1 MNLDPAA
8 IDRIVQEVVKRL
20 AALDV
25 SMPMAAPLP
34 TAARLP
40 APALSGVS
48 ELAKADSRETL
59 RLTERMIA
67 WRTLEDRLVGVKTI
81 EVLPNAVV
89 TPLVRDLLKERR
101 IRVEVVRPGA
111 SKQAQAPTRT
121 SGADATVLWVG
132 CDRET
137 FEAHPHHVRGL
148 VKDVEQEFL
157 AERSLLD
164 QGFSALSQL
173 FAAKP
178 AGRTLR
184 LWFTDRMAEAVCHA
198 NRHAHVRA
206 TWAND
211 PEEAGRNVAAL
222 RPNVLILPPA
232 RFSSWQVRQVVAA
245 WTCSPAL
252 A

>member
-1 MNLDPAA
+1 MNLEPAA
-8 IDRIVQEVVKRL
+8 IDRIVQEVVRRL
-20 AALDV
+20 ASLDL
-25 SMPMAAPLP
+25 SQASTAAPE
-34 TAARLP
+34 TN
-40 APALSGVS
+40 SS
-48 ELAKADSRETL
+48 EANGETL

-67 WRTLEDRLVGVKTI
+67 WRTLEDRLVGVKKI

-101 IRVEVVRPGA
+101 IRLEVVRPGA
-111 SKQAQAPTRT
+111 SASTAKSSASSSPNRSTN
-121 SGADATVLWVG
+121 GEATVLWVG

-157 AERSLLD
+157 AEKSLLD
-164 QGFSALSQL
+164 QGFSSLSQL

-178 AGRTLR
+178 QGRTLR
-184 LWFTDRMAEAVCHA
+184 LWFTDRMAEAVCQA

-211 PEEAGRNVAAL
+211 PEEAARNVKAL

-245 WTCSPAL
+245 WTASPAL
-252 A
+252 V

>member
-8 IDRIVQEVVKRL
+8 IDRIVQEVVRRL
-20 AALDV
+20 AALDP
-25 SMPMAAPLP
+25 SLRSAALNEK
-34 TAARLP
+34 
-40 APALSGVS
+40 S
-48 ELAKADSRETL
+48 ENVEKDSRETL

-101 IRVEVVRPGA
+101 IRLEVVRPGGPKEKP
-111 SKQAQAPTRT
+111 SSNRSS
-121 SGADATVLWVG
+121 SGEATVLWVG

-157 AERSLLD
+157 AEKSLVD

-178 AGRTLR
+178 AARTLR
-184 LWFTDRMAEAVCHA
+184 LWFTDRMAEAVCQA

-211 PEEAGRNVAAL
+211 PEEAARNVAAL

-245 WTCSPAL
+245 WTASSAL

>member
-1 MNLDPAA
+1 MNLDPAV
-8 IDRIVQEVVKRL
+8 IDRIVQEVVRRL

-25 SMPMAAPLP
+25 SMPTSNAAP
-34 TAARLP
+34 
-40 APALSGVS
+40 SG
-48 ELAKADSRETL
+48 EIENGLADSRETL
-59 RLTERMIA
+59 RLTERTIA
-67 WRTLEDRLVGVKTI
+67 WRTLEDRLAGVKTI

-101 IRVEVVRPGA
+101 IRIQVVRPAA
-111 SKQAQAPTRT
+111 SKERQPSSSSINRSSAGEA
-121 SGADATVLWVG
+121 AVLWVG

-137 FEAHPHHVRGL
+137 FEAHPHHVRAL

-157 AERSLLD
+157 AEKSLLD
-164 QGFSALSQL
+164 QGFSALSRL

-211 PEEAGRNVAAL
+211 PEDAARNVAAL

-245 WTCSPAL
+245 WTASPAL

>member
-1 MNLDPAA
+1 MNLDSAA
-8 IDRIVQEVVKRL
+8 IDRIVQEVVRRL
-20 AALDV
+20 AALDL
-25 SMPMAAPLP
+25 SPMPSAAPN
-34 TAARLP
+34 
-40 APALSGVS
+40 GKS
-48 ELAKADSRETL
+48 EKVETDSRETL

-101 IRVEVVRPGA
+101 IRLDVVRPGA
-111 SKQAQAPTRT
+111 SKEKQSSSSSANRSSAGEAP
-121 SGADATVLWVG
+121 VLWVG

-157 AERSLLD
+157 AEKSLLD

-178 AGRTLR
+178 QGRTLR
-184 LWFTDRMAEAVCHA
+184 LWFTDRMAEAVCQA

-211 PEEAGRNVAAL
+211 PEEAARNVTAL

-245 WTCSPAL
+245 WTASPAL

>member
-8 IDRIVQEVVKRL
+8 IDRIVQEVLRRL
-20 AALDV
+20 ASLDL
-25 SMPMAAPLP
+25 SQAS
-34 TAARLP
+34 TAALNGN
-40 APALSGVS
+40 AGTNGKSEKESG
-48 ELAKADSRETL
+48 ETL

-67 WRTLEDRLVGVKTI
+67 WRSLEDRLVGVKTI

-101 IRVEVVRPGA
+101 IRLEVVRPGA
-111 SKQAQAPTRT
+111 STSKATQSAASSTTRST
-121 SGADATVLWVG
+121 AGEATVLWVG

-157 AERSLLD
+157 AEKSLLD

-178 AGRTLR
+178 QGRTLR
-184 LWFTDRMAEAVCHA
+184 LWFTDRVAEAVCQA

-211 PEEAGRNVAAL
+211 PQEAARNVAAL

-245 WTCSPAL
+245 WTATPAL

>member
-1 MNLDPAA
+1 MNLDPAV

-25 SMPMAAPLP
+25 SMP
-34 TAARLP
+34 
-40 APALSGVS
+40 APAHATGGAHAAGGVS
-48 ELAKADSRETL
+48 EIVKSDSRETL

-67 WRTLEDRLVGVKTI
+67 WRTVEDRLVGVKTI

-101 IRVEVVRPGA
+101 IRLEVVRPGV
-111 SKQAQAPTRT
+111 SNEKQSATRSS
-121 SGADATVLWVG
+121 SGDATVLWVG

-178 AGRTLR
+178 PGRTLR

-211 PEEAGRNVAAL
+211 PEEATRNVAAL

-245 WTCSPAL
+245 WTASPAIV
-252 A
+252 

>member
-8 IDRIVQEVVKRL
+8 IDRIVQEVVRRL
-20 AALDV
+20 AALDL
-25 SMPMAAPLP
+25 SLRSAAPD
-34 TAARLP
+34 
-40 APALSGVS
+40 GKGDNV
-48 ELAKADSRETL
+48 EENSRETL
-59 RLTERMIA
+59 RLAERTIA

-101 IRVEVVRPGA
+101 IRLEVVRLGA
-111 SKQAQAPTRT
+111 SKEKPSSHRSLSAE
-121 SGADATVLWVG
+121 ATVLWVG

-157 AERSLLD
+157 AEKSLLD
-164 QGFSALSQL
+164 QGFSALAQL

-184 LWFTDRMAEAVCHA
+184 LWFTDRMAEAVCQA

-211 PEEAGRNVAAL
+211 PEEAARNVAAL

-232 RFSSWQVRQVVAA
+232 RFSSWQVRQVVSA
-245 WTCSPAL
+245 WTASPAL